1 MLHTR
6 LILALNFTCCVKHR
20 QSKNPHFP
28 CPFLELYKISYIFSW
43 YWFHEKNSNKNNNAL
58 LLSYAPS
65 APMDTN
71 LTPLLAMKS
80 KALLTLAILWNLILP
95 RSGFWSVSPEMTS
108 SNNINLRPLRK
119 SSSMFSICVPALRKC
134 EFTQAVKV
142 WKVKKIHM
150 NIQKILMLCK

>member
-6 LILALNFTCCVKHR
+6 LILALNFTCCVK

-28 CPFLELYKISYIFSW
+28 CPLLELFKISYFFSV
-43 YWFHEKNSNKNNNAL
+43 KL
-58 LLSYAPS
+58 LLLHAPS

-80 KALLTLAILWNLILP
+80 NALLTLAILWNLILP

-142 WKVKKIHM
+142 
-150 NIQKILMLCK
+150 

>member
-20 QSKNPHFP
+20 QSKNLP
-28 CPFLELYKISYIFSW
+28 ISHVLFWSCIK
-43 YWFHEKNSNKNNNAL
+43 FHTFFREIDCTKKNSNKNNNAL
-58 LLSYAPS
+58 LLSLYAPS

-142 WKVKKIHM
+142 
-150 NIQKILMLCK
+150 